1 MIEKAIEKL
10 KTKIDSIQGKY
21 FFNDPAEW
29 GDVTDVEDNLNIV
42 LPISFKTFLAYFNGG
57 FISLFNPEK
66 KLDFETNAW
75 NSNTI
80 LSLSEMESAYEKI
93 EYKFLDEEV
102 RFIPFLQTN
111 GQEYLAFRWPFKEGT
126 SESKIYDIWHE
137 GFPSEWDSQIVY
149 KDFAEL
155 FTEYVN
161 DDGIIQTIG

>member
-1 MIEKAIEKL
+1 MIKETIEKL
-10 KTKIDSIQGKY
+10 KARIENTQGKY
-21 FFNDPAEW
+21 FFNDPATW
-29 GDVTDVEDNLNIV
+29 DDVNELEDNLNII
-42 LPISFKTFLAYFNGG
+42 LPVTFKMFLAHFNGG
-57 FISLFNPEK
+57 FISLFDPEK

-80 LSLSEMESAYEKI
+80 LSLGEMESAYEKI
-93 EYKFLDEEV
+93 EHKFLDEEV

-111 GQEYLAFRWPFKEGT
+111 GQEYLAFRWPFKVGT

-149 KDFAEL
+149 NDFAEL